1 MNWFDVVDALM
12 CALVVIVLFKSWK
25 RYIYKPVV
33 WYLDDSESD
42 RMMFRM
48 RMKPKGCYVEEFAC
62 PKDMID
68 EYIKATAFFRRPS
81 CVVVDYMLGSGP
93 SGEDVLT
100 FLRKNGVKCKIVTGY
115 EGPIKGVSAK
125 DIIHKSPHDS
135 YFQEVESWINHATG
149 RA

>member
-12 CALVVIVLFKSWK
+12 CALVVIVLFKFWK
-25 RYIYKPVV
+25 RFIHKPVV

-48 RMKPKGCYVEEFAC
+48 RMRPKGCYVEEFAC

-68 EYIKATAFFRRPS
+68 EYIKSTTLFRRPS
-81 CVVVDYMLGSGP
+81 CVVVDYVLGSGP
-93 SGEDVLT
+93 TGGDVLT

-115 EGPIKGVSAK
+115 EGPIKGVAES
-125 DIIHKSPHDS
+125 DIIHKSPYDS
-135 YFQEVESWINHATG
+135 YFREVEDWINHATG